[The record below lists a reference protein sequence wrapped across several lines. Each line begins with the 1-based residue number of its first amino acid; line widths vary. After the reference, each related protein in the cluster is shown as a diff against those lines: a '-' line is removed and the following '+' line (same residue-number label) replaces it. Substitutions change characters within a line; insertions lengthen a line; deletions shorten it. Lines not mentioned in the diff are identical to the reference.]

1 MGRYLYIRRTVG
13 FLLLIVAAI
22 SGPSSANAQD
32 YEQLHEQLY
41 ESLES
46 IAARSPAEQVE
57 LIAKFK
63 SIQRETVIVEMLGES
78 DLRLE
83 SLRFKF
89 VGSGSGGGG
98 VGAKGRFGNEPYKSV
113 QEVFDDAE
121 LEHRL
126 FFQLLVSNG
135 EEIPAVEC
143 PVDDSNAP
151 VVDTGGKPGEAAVEL
166 ACGVRVVEIRLSGP
180 ARAAAAF
187 ASEHRQIAELR
198 RWPSAEE
205 RQRALQSLQGTQ

>member
-1 MGRYLYIRRTVG
+1 MGRYPYIRRTIG
-13 FLLLIVAAI
+13 FLLLIVPAI
-22 SGPSSANAQD
+22 SAPSSANAQD
-32 YEQLHEQLY
+32 YEQLYEQLY
-41 ESLES
+41 ESLAS

-57 LIAKFK
+57 LIVKFK
-63 SIQRETVIVEMLGES
+63 SIQREKAIIEMLGDS
-78 DLRLE
+78 DLQLE

-89 VGSGSGGGG
+89 VGGGGGG

-113 QEVFDDAE
+113 EEVFDEAE

-143 PVDDSNAP
+143 PVDDSAAP
-151 VVDTGGKPGEAAVEL
+151 VVDTDGKPGEAAVEL
-166 ACGVRVVEIRLSGP
+166 ACGVRVVEIHLSGP

-187 ASEHRQIAELR
+187 ASEHSQIAEIR